1 MWLRKLIIESI
12 EFQRNIIRNNSGM
25 SSKSYVMVKGMQLT
39 RVIVIWYLIVLMIEM
54 FTDYVLRSNWLDF
67 VAVIGALS
75 VFVLASAWGKVKG
88 EQSYWNNNPTS
99 EVNETKID
107 SDINKEI
114 DAHQDE
120 DEAVG

>member
-1 MWLRKLIIESI
+1 
-12 EFQRNIIRNNSGM
+12 M